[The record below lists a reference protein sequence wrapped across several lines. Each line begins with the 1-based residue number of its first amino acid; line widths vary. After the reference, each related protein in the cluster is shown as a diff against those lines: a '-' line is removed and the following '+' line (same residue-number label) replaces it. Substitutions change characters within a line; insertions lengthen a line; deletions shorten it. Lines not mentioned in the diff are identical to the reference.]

1 MVMVEARTRTTVI
14 VDARTRTVAAMVHG
28 RALLTARVAHTS
40 PDGIGSGDAET
51 VPVVQMYGTPHVSAD
66 AMGVGETVSEP
77 SATVGVDHDSAPGI
91 GVAES
96 DWLAWRATAG
106 APQLS
111 ADGIAAGETT
121 SGTAVRASAPHASE
135 VSIGVGDSVVVTTA
149 DGAEAQ

>member
-1 MVMVEARTRTTVI
+1 
-14 VDARTRTVAAMVHG
+14 
-28 RALLTARVAHTS
+28 
-40 PDGIGSGDAET
+40 
-51 VPVVQMYGTPHVSAD
+51 
-66 AMGVGETVSEP
+66 MGVGETVSEP